1 MVQHGV
7 AIFLALSFFWS
18 PVRRTWFPPA
28 GRRMNS
34 QMAKLRPYLYIGRRT
49 ELCSICIVG
58 ARCRSRA
65 PQAWKMLL
73 LWSWT
78 APLSNKTLS
87 SEIESWSSPRAGQVR
102 PVRVEGWRN
111 GCPWIAVWSATLG
124 SETQYHEEV
133 KSLMFHFIKQAQELK
148 AGNQNL
154 QSSSV
159 ATSRRSAS
167 HGMG

>member
-1 MVQHGV
+1 MHTHDDKLHPYIYINHGTTWCSYLFGSLFFLEPGEADMVPTRRKKDE
-7 AIFLALSFFWS
+7 LAD
-18 PVRRTWFPPA
+18 
-28 GRRMNS
+28 GE
-34 QMAKLRPYLYIGRRT
+34 LRPYLYIGRRT

-111 GCPWIAVWSATLG
+111 GCPGIAVWSSTLG
-124 SETQYHEEV
+124 SETE
-133 KSLMFHFIKQAQELK
+133 
-148 AGNQNL
+148 L
-154 QSSSV
+154 QS
-159 ATSRRSAS
+159 
-167 HGMG
+167 